1 MISFTVP
8 QEQTQTQYSPLYPR
22 LPVGA
27 IAVSSPYFCPV
38 VISVFSMFF
47 LSEFHLRQS
56 VIARYAE
63 VWQKHIAAYRD
74 RQALIRHN
82 TAYLSIYYFPAFQGY
97 RQGVVPECHT
107 NFCLYLLL

>member
-38 VISVFSMFF
+38 VISVF
-47 LSEFHLRQS
+47 
-56 VIARYAE
+56 
-63 VWQKHIAAYRD
+63 
-74 RQALIRHN
+74 LI
-82 TAYLSIYYFPAFQGY
+82 LSIFHSNPSLQISNYP
-97 RQGVVPECHT
+97 VC
-107 NFCLYLLL
+107 